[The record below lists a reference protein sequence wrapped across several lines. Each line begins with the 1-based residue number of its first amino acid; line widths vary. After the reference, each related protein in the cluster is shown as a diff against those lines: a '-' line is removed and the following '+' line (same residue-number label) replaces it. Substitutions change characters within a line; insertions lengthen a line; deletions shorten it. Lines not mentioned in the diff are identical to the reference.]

1 MYYHVCGVNCF
12 SREPLPG
19 HWDTDLDSFQ
29 KMIVLKCIRLDR
41 LTNAMQDFVSNKLG
55 QRFIEPQ
62 TADLGLAFKDSSPT
76 SPLIFILSTVSHA
89 TLTCTVDYMYIC
101 HVYIMYCTSYTCTC
115 IHVRTCI
122 IHVHVSIMIKINNY
136 MYM

>member
-89 TLTCTVDYMYIC
+89 TLTCTVDYMYMYIC
-101 HVYIMYCTSYTCTC
+101 HLLPCVHYVRHTYMYYTCTC
-115 IHVRTCI
+115 
-122 IHVHVSIMIKINNY
+122 NNND
-136 MYM
+136 

>member
-1 MYYHVCGVNCF
+1 MYMYTVLYKQYCLNKCMFPKCPLLRGTVQYIIQCVIIMGVNYF

-29 KMIVLKCIRLDR
+29 KMLVLKCIRLDR

-76 SPLIFILSTVSHA
+76 SALIFILSTVSPH
-89 TLTCTVDYMYIC
+89 TCT
-101 HVYIMYCTSYTCTC
+101 
-115 IHVRTCI
+115 
-122 IHVHVSIMIKINNY
+122 NA
-136 MYM
+136 